1 MNVIE
6 ETRKVIK
13 EEIEQCIANIS
24 TYNRFDDLA
33 ESDERA
39 YDRRP
44 FAGQAA
50 RKVMP

>member
-6 ETRKVIK
+6 QTRKVIK
-13 EEIEQCIANIS
+13 EEIQQCIANIS

-33 ESDERA
+33 ERDEKA
-39 YDRRP
+39 CDKRP

-50 RKVMP
+50 SRG